1 MLCGRR
7 MELPDL
13 PNHSATTV
21 VDSAPLWV
29 VCDMLRAGGYELAV
43 VVNDVGAVRG
53 VVPRDAVE
61 RLSARVPEA
70 PMKMVPMRRALV
82 ISSETT
88 MRDAISL
95 LSNDDVEA
103 LLLERSGARGFTA
116 LVRDDLPATEPEPRA
131 IAV

>member
-1 MLCGRR
+1 MLCASR

-13 PNHSATTV
+13 PNHSSTTV

-29 VCDMLRAGGYELAV
+29 VCDMLNAGGYELAV
-43 VVNDVGAVRG
+43 VVNAAGAVRG
-53 VVPRDAVE
+53 VVPRDVVE

-82 ISSETT
+82 ISSETS
-88 MRDAISL
+88 MRDAVAL

-116 LVRDDLPATEPEPRA
+116 LVRDDLPAASEPERA